1 MTDSHPFITAL
12 ADDAKCCEQA
22 EQEFR
27 ATMNARVAELAQS
40 RAFAYRRM
48 NVMRSLFDTVSS
60 GQERDAAVARAVV
73 MLRDRLGWREDSD
86 ARQEVLVEYEKVA
99 QTAFDAVHPPEDN
112 ALEPDIGEAL
122 AVFEAWYA
130 EARGKPFW
138 VLFEHYMP
146 ETQLVDF

>member
-1 MTDSHPFITAL
+1 MTDSHPFISML
-12 ADDAKCCEQA
+12 VDDAKCCEQA
-22 EQEFR
+22 EQDFR
-27 ATMNARVAELAQS
+27 LTMNARVAELAQA

-48 NVMRSLFDTVSS
+48 NVMRSLFDTVAAA
-60 GQERDAAVARAVV
+60 QERDAAVARAVV
-73 MLRDRLGWREDSD
+73 MLRDRLGWRDDSD

-99 QTAFDAVHPPEDN
+99 QTAFDAVHPLEDN
-112 ALEPDIGEAL
+112 VVGSDIGEAL
-122 AVFEAWYA
+122 AAFEAWYA

>member
-1 MTDSHPFITAL
+1 MTDSHPFISTL
-12 ADDAKCCEQA
+12 VDDAKCCEQA

-27 ATMNARVAELAQS
+27 ATMNARVAELAQA

-60 GQERDAAVARAVV
+60 GLDRDAAVARAVA

-86 ARQEVLVEYEKVA
+86 ARQEVLAQYENVA
-99 QTAFDAVHPPEDN
+99 QAAFDAAHPSDDN
-112 ALEPDIGEAL
+112 TPTPAVAEAL
-122 AVFEAWYA
+122 GAFETWYL

>member
-1 MTDSHPFITAL
+1 MTDSHPFITTL
-12 ADDAKCCEQA
+12 FDDAKCCEQA

-27 ATMNARVAELAQS
+27 ATMNARVAELAQA

-48 NVMRSLFDTVSS
+48 NVMRSLFDAVSS
-60 GQERDAAVARAVV
+60 GQERDAAVARAVD
-73 MLRDRLGWREDSD
+73 MLRDRLGWRDDSD
-86 ARQEVLVEYEKVA
+86 ARQEVLVQYEKVA
-99 QTAFDAVHPPEDN
+99 QTAFDAVHPSEES
-112 ALEPDIGEAL
+112 AVEPDIGEVL
-122 AVFEAWYA
+122 AGFENWYT